1 MANPNHI
8 KILREGPGAW
18 NSWMATNYSTVAD
31 LSFADL
37 SKVNLP
43 LTDFQEVD
51 LRGANLEGAD
61 LSFSKFIWT
70 DLSGANLCRA
80 DLRSASFG
88 EANLKNADL
97 RYADLSFTV
106 FNDADLRQANLEG
119 AICQQTYF
127 TGIDLST
134 TRGLDSC
141 DHLTSSNLDLRTLVD
156 SGELPEAFL
165 QGCGINRFLIDHLA
179 ELKDDLRQFYSCF
192 ISYSH
197 QDIDFAQKLYSDLVR
212 KGVRCWF
219 APENM
224 KFGRKV
230 RGQIDQALG
239 EHDKLLLV
247 LSEDSMKST
256 WVEYEIFRARKREV
270 RDNLRLLFPIA
281 LVPFDQL
288 REWELFCS
296 DEGRDLA
303 REIREYFIPD
313 FSVWKTDNRSYSQSL
328 ERLLSDLKL

>member
-1 MANPNHI
+1 MANPIHLE
-8 KILREGPGAW
+8 ILKKGPEAW
-18 NSWMATNYSTVAD
+18 NRWMATNYSTVAD

-37 SKVNLP
+37 SGGNLP

-80 DLRSASFG
+80 NLRSASFG

-97 RYADLSFTV
+97 RFADLSFTI

-127 TGIDLST
+127 TSIDLST
-134 TRGLDSC
+134 TRGLNSC
-141 DHLTSSNLDLRTLVD
+141 DHWTSSNLDLRTLID
-156 SGELPEAFL
+156 SRELPEEFL
-165 QGCGINRFLIDHLA
+165 QGCGISRFLIDHLT
-179 ELKDDLRQFYSCF
+179 ELADDPRQFYSCF
-192 ISYSH
+192 ISYSN
-197 QDIDFAQKLYSDLVR
+197 QDIDFAQKIYSDLVC

-219 APENM
+219 APQNM
-224 KFGRKV
+224 KFGRKI

-247 LSEDSMKST
+247 LSEYSMKSP
-256 WVEYEIFRARKREV
+256 WVE
-270 RDNLRLLFPIA
+270 
-281 LVPFDQL
+281 
-288 REWELFCS
+288 
-296 DEGRDLA
+296 
-303 REIREYFIPD
+303 
-313 FSVWKTDNRSYSQSL
+313 
-328 ERLLSDLKL
+328 

>member
-1 MANPNHI
+1 MANANHI
-8 KILREGPGAW
+8 RILREGPEAW
-18 NSWMATNYSTVAD
+18 NRWMATNYSVVAD
-31 LSFADL
+31 LSYVDL
-37 SKVNLP
+37 SKANLP

-51 LRGANLEGAD
+51 LRGANLAGAD
-61 LSFSKFIWT
+61 LSFSKFVWT

-88 EANLKNADL
+88 EANLKYADL
-97 RYADLSFTV
+97 KYADLSFTV
-106 FNDADLRQANLEG
+106 FNGADLRRANLEG
-119 AICQQTYF
+119 AVCQQTYF
-127 TGIDLST
+127 TGVDLST

-141 DHLTSSNLDLRTLVD
+141 DHLTSSNLDLLTLVE
-156 SGELPEAFL
+156 SRGLPEEFL
-165 QGCGINRFLIDHLA
+165 QGCGISRFLIDHLT

-197 QDIDFAQKLYSDLVR
+197 QDINFARQLHADLVR

-224 KFGRKV
+224 RSGRKV
-230 RGQIDQALG
+230 REQIDQALG
-239 EHDKLLLV
+239 EHNKLLLV
-247 LSEDSMKST
+247 LSENSMRSS
-256 WVEYEIFRARKREV
+256 WVEYEILRAREREL
-270 RDNLRLLFPIA
+270 RDNRRLLFPIA
-281 LVPFDQL
+281 LVPFDVL
-288 REWELFCS
+288 IEWELFCS

-313 FSVWKTDNRSYSQSL
+313 FSVWGTDHRSYSHSL